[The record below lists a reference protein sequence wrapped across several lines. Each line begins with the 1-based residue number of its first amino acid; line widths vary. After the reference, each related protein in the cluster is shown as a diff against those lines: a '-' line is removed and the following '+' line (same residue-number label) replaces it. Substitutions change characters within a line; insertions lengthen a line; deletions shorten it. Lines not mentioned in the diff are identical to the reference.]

1 MSSIPSHAWKFFR
14 AGGFDQVRLDAGG
27 DILNLDALDQK
38 LWVALAAPTS
48 GLEFDQK
55 TLALIDTDKD
65 GRIRAPEIIAA
76 AKWAC
81 QHLKNAEDLLKSTP
95 ELSLSAIND
104 STPEGQQILASAK
117 QILVNLGKKDANAIT
132 VEDTN
137 DTVKIFAQTTFNGDS
152 IVPADAASD
161 EATKT
166 MITEIISCVGAETDR
181 SGKPGLNQA
190 KLDQFFADA
199 QAHSDWCKQ
208 AEADKNIMP
217 LGDGTHAAVAA
228 VKALKIKVE
237 DYFARC
243 RLVAFDERALNALN
257 REEKEYLALAA
268 KDLTITAA
276 EIASFP
282 LARVAAGKPLSLKDG
297 VNPAWAGA
305 LATLQTAAVKPLL
318 GDKTSITEADWTAML
333 AKLGP
338 YECWLAGKVGASV
351 EKLGLKRIREILGS
365 KAKEDITALIVKDKA
380 LEPEANAIAA
390 VDKLARYHRDLY
402 KLLKN
407 YVNFRDF
414 YTRKDKAVFQVGTL
428 YLDQRSCELCVRA
441 DDPGKH
447 AALAGLAKT
456 YLAYC
461 NLTRKSTG
469 EKMTIAAAFT
479 DGGAD
484 YLMVGRNGIFY
495 DRQGRDWDA
504 TITKIVD
511 NPIGIRQAFWAPYK
525 KFLRLIEEQVA
536 KRAAAAESA
545 AGAKLEKTAA
555 AAAQPDKAKPGA
567 EPKKMDVGTVAA
579 LGVGLGAIATVLG
592 GLVTGLLKLTWW
604 QWPLV
609 IIGIILVISLP
620 SVVIAWLKLRQ
631 RNLGPILDANGWA
644 VNARAKIN
652 IPFGRTLTNIS
663 KLPPGAQRDLLDPY
677 AEKRIPWKLYLFLV
691 IVLGLALG
699 WYLGKLDCV
708 LPAKVR
714 SVSVMG
720 TNAPAY
726 QPMPA
731 MTNVSPSAA
740 P

>member
-1 MSSIPSHAWKFFR
+1 MNAESSHIWKFFR

-27 DILNLDALDQK
+27 DIVNLESLDQK
-38 LWVALAAPTS
+38 LWVALAAPTT
-48 GLEFDQK
+48 GLEFDTK
-55 TLALIDTDKD
+55 TLVLIDADKD
-65 GRIRAPEIIAA
+65 GRIRAPELIAA

-81 QHLKNAEDLLKSTP
+81 QHLKNPEDLLKSSR
-95 ELSLSAIND
+95 ELPISAIND
-104 STPEGQQILASAK
+104 ATPEGRQLLASAK
-117 QILVNLGKKDANAIT
+117 QILLNLGKNDATAIT

-137 DTVKIFAQTTFNGDS
+137 DTVKIFAQTTFNGDG

-161 EATKT
+161 DATKAV
-166 MITEIISCVGAETDR
+166 ITDIIACLGAETDR
-181 SGKPGLNQA
+181 SGKPGINQV

-208 AEADKNIMP
+208 AEADKNILP
-217 LGDGTHAAVAA
+217 LGDGTHAAVVA
-228 VKALKIKVE
+228 VKAVKAKVD

-243 RLVAFDERALNALN
+243 RLAAFDERALNALN

-282 LARVAAGKPLSLKDG
+282 LARVAANKALPLNDG

-305 LATLQTAAVKPLL
+305 VKTLQTAAVKPLL
-318 GDKTSITEADWTAML
+318 GEKTSLTEADWIALL

-338 YECWLAGKVGASV
+338 YECWLAGKVGATV
-351 EKLGLKRIREILGS
+351 EKLGIKRVREILDS
-365 KAKEDITALIVKDKA
+365 KAKDAITALMAKDKA

-402 KLLKN
+402 KFLKN

-414 YTRKDKAVFQVGTL
+414 YTRQDKAVFQVGTL

-441 DDPGKH
+441 DDPAKH

-461 NLTRKSTG
+461 DVTRKSTG

-479 DGGAD
+479 DGDAD
-484 YLMVGRNGIFY
+484 NLMVGRNGIFY

-511 NPIGIRQAFWAPYK
+511 NPISIRQAFWSPYK
-525 KFLRLIEEQVA
+525 KFLRILEEQVA
-536 KRAAAAESA
+536 KRAAAAEA
-545 AGAKLEKTAA
+545 ASGAKLEKAAVTTAEA
-555 AAAQPDKAKPGA
+555 DKAKPGA
-567 EPKKMDVGTVAA
+567 QPKKFDVGTVAA
-579 LGVGLGAIATVLG
+579 LGVGLGAIATVVG
-592 GLVTGLLKLTWW
+592 GLVSGLVKLSWW

-609 IIGIILVISLP
+609 IIGIILAISLP
-620 SVVIAWLKLRQ
+620 SVLIAWLKLRQ

-644 VNARAKIN
+644 VNARARIN
-652 IPFGRTLTNIS
+652 IPFGRTLTGIA

-677 AEKRIPWKLYLFLV
+677 AEKQPPWKLYLFLV
-691 IVLGLALG
+691 IVIGLALG
-699 WYLGKLDCV
+699 WYLGKLDNV
-708 LPAKVR
+708 LPAKVK
-714 SVSVMG
+714 STSVMG

-726 QPMPA
+726 KPMLPT
-731 MTNVSPSAA
+731 TNAPPAA